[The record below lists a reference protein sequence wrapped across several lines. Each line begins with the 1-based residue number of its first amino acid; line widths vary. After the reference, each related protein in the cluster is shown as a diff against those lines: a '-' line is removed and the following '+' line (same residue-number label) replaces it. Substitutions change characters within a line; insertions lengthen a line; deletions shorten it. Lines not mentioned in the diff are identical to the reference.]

1 MGVNRRLALVPVAR
15 ISGAGVGPVWN
26 LQVQGQPEYLANGVL
41 VHNCVQALWIDRIP
55 RDLKDIANAPQ
66 LVPVQYADV
75 VGGWN

>member
-55 RDLKDIANAPQ
+55 REIDNAAASEP
-66 LVPVQYADV
+66 LRPLEYAHSA
-75 VGGWN
+75 GGWN